1 MQKQLQVATES
12 GHSNRRLLWKC
23 VSYDKYFAIF
33 QSIRITHFNSMR
45 YLTLLLIL
53 ISSFHYAQAQE
64 PEKPKQPTDQ
74 PRVDQNAELRNVVM
88 PQVRTQDTTIRRIME
103 ELQRINDSDKQNS
116 NAIQGL
122 LQGREIDNITKY
134 ELIRNNIVF
143 ASETYY
149 LLNKKIIDLKSRTT
163 TNNLDVFITSLNNP
177 ESKELGFSLS
187 DRIVE
192 LVEKVV
198 LKGKADKNEKN
209 GKIVES
215 TKSIIA
221 SPIFQSFT
229 SLTPP
234 LAIAN
239 SVMNFLHSISVNN
252 KEINQNTL
260 KEFEKELNKYVV
272 YYTALNDANQKFE
285 YGLNFNKD
293 QLNLLQDNLYDHI
306 MFTASALK
314 FQLPQR
320 GNKSIGETLNDFF
333 FDFKRDKVVTFF
345 NDLENKYSRGKK
357 IDYEALLRE
366 NPNLK
371 EVNNQL
377 EDLILQTK
385 RFENLYN
392 EYFTLL
398 DSYYGK
404 VNGSLKI
411 AQDNGLADKNTIDTK
426 QAEFRNLKDE
436 AVKEIQASINIK
448 ELYNNTDKIKY
459 RYRIF

>member
-1 MQKQLQVATES
+1 M
-12 GHSNRRLLWKC
+12 
-23 VSYDKYFAIF
+23 
-33 QSIRITHFNSMR
+33 HFNSMR
-45 YLTLLLIL
+45 YLTLLLICL
-53 ISSFHYAQAQE
+53 AGSQLAWAQE
-64 PEKPKQPTDQ
+64 PTKPPTTMDPNELKQI
-74 PRVDQNAELRNVVM
+74 
-88 PQVRTQDTTIRRIME
+88 RTQDTTIRRIME
-103 ELQRINDSDKQNS
+103 ELQKIQASDQTNS

-134 ELIRNNIVF
+134 QLIRNNIVY

-198 LKGKADKNEKN
+198 LKGKKDKNDEKS

-239 SVMNFLHSISVNN
+239 SVMNFLHSISINN
-252 KEINQNTL
+252 KEINQQTL
-260 KEFEKELNKYVV
+260 KDFEKELNKYVV

-293 QLNLLQDNLYDHI
+293 QLNLLHDNLYDHI

-314 FQLPQR
+314 FTLPQR
-320 GNKSIGETLNDFF
+320 GNKSLGETLNDFM
-333 FDFKRDKVVTFF
+333 FDFKKEKVVLFF
-345 NDLENKYSRGKK
+345 DDLEQKYTKGKK

-377 EDLILQTK
+377 EDLVLQTK

-404 VNGSLKI
+404 VANALKI
-411 AQDNGLADKNTIDTK
+411 AQDNGLADKSTIDAK
-426 QAEFRNLKDE
+426 QSEFRNLKDE

>member
-1 MQKQLQVATES
+1 
-12 GHSNRRLLWKC
+12 
-23 VSYDKYFAIF
+23 
-33 QSIRITHFNSMR
+33 MR
-45 YLTLLLIL
+45 YLTLLLICL
-53 ISSFHYAQAQE
+53 GSQFAWAQE
-64 PEKPKQPTDQ
+64 PTKPPTTMDPNELKQI
-74 PRVDQNAELRNVVM
+74 
-88 PQVRTQDTTIRRIME
+88 RTQDTTIRRIME
-103 ELQRINDSDKQNS
+103 ELQKIQASDQTNS

-134 ELIRNNIVF
+134 QLIRNNIVY

-198 LKGKADKNEKN
+198 LKGKKDKNDEKS

-239 SVMNFLHSISVNN
+239 SVMNFLHSISINN
-252 KEINQNTL
+252 KEINQQTL
-260 KEFEKELNKYVV
+260 KDFEKELNKYVV

-293 QLNLLQDNLYDHI
+293 QLNLLHDNLYDHI

-314 FQLPQR
+314 FTLPQR
-320 GNKSIGETLNDFF
+320 GNKSLGETLNDFM
-333 FDFKRDKVVTFF
+333 FDFKKEKVVLFF
-345 NDLENKYSRGKK
+345 DDLEQKYTKGKK

-377 EDLILQTK
+377 EDLVLQTK

-404 VNGSLKI
+404 VANALKI
-411 AQDNGLADKNTIDTK
+411 AQDNGLADKSTIDAK
-426 QAEFRNLKDE
+426 QSEFRNLKDE

>member
-1 MQKQLQVATES
+1 MLSCFFVTKGQ
-12 GHSNRRLLWKC
+12 
-23 VSYDKYFAIF
+23 
-33 QSIRITHFNSMR
+33 
-45 YLTLLLIL
+45 
-53 ISSFHYAQAQE
+53 
-64 PEKPKQPTDQ
+64 EKPKEDTVIPEIRTEIRTTPTI
-74 PRVDQNAELRNVVM
+74 
-88 PQVRTQDTTIRRIME
+88 RTADTTIKRILD
-103 ELQRINDSDKQNS
+103 ELQKISDSDKQNS

-122 LQGREIDNITKY
+122 LQGKEIDNLTKY
-134 ELIRNNIVF
+134 ELIKNNLIN

-177 ESKELGFSLS
+177 ESKELGFSFS

-192 LVEKVV
+192 LVEKIV
-198 LKGKADKNEKN
+198 LKGKVDKGERN

-215 TKSIIA
+215 TKSIIN

-239 SVMNFLHSISVNN
+239 SVMNFLHSVSVNN
-252 KEINQNTL
+252 KQISQKTL
-260 KEFEKELNKYVV
+260 QDFEKELNKYVV

-285 YGLNFNKD
+285 FGLNFNKD
-293 QLNLLQDNLYDHI
+293 QLNLLQDNLYDHL

-320 GNKSIGETLNDFF
+320 GNKTIGETMNDFF
-333 FDFKRDKVVTFF
+333 FDFKKEKVVNFF
-345 NDLENKYSRGKK
+345 NDLEVKYAKGKR
-357 IDYEALLRE
+357 IDYELLLRE

-398 DSYYGK
+398 DSYYNK
-404 VNGSLKI
+404 VNNSLKI
-411 AQDNGLADKNTIDTK
+411 AQDNGLADKNVIDTK
-426 QAEFRNLKDE
+426 QAEFRNLKNE
-436 AVKEIQASINIK
+436 AVTDIQASINIK
-448 ELYNNTDKIKY
+448 ELYNNADKIKY

>member
-1 MQKQLQVATES
+1 
-12 GHSNRRLLWKC
+12 
-23 VSYDKYFAIF
+23 
-33 QSIRITHFNSMR
+33 MR

-53 ISSFHYAQAQE
+53 FSSFHFAYAQE
-64 PEKPKQPTDQ
+64 PEKPKDPTS
-74 PRVDQNAELRNVVM
+74 ELKNVVM
-88 PQVRTQDTTIRRIME
+88 PQVRTQDTTIRRIVE
-103 ELQRINDSDKQNS
+103 ELQRITDSDKQNS

-198 LKGKADKNEKN
+198 LKGKTDKNEKN

-215 TKSIIA
+215 TKSIIS

-252 KEINQNTL
+252 KEINQQTL

-293 QLNLLQDNLYDHI
+293 QLNLLQGNLYDHI

-314 FQLPQR
+314 YQLPQR

-333 FDFKRDKVVTFF
+333 FDFKKEKVVLFF
-345 NDLENKYSRGKK
+345 NDLEIKYTKGKK
-357 IDYEALLRE
+357 VDYEALLRE

-377 EDLILQTK
+377 EDLVTQNVW
-385 RFENLYN
+385 F
-392 EYFTLL
+392 
-398 DSYYGK
+398 
-404 VNGSLKI
+404 
-411 AQDNGLADKNTIDTK
+411 A
-426 QAEFRNLKDE
+426 
-436 AVKEIQASINIK
+436 
-448 ELYNNTDKIKY
+448 
-459 RYRIF
+459 

>member
-1 MQKQLQVATES
+1 MNIVYMKNYVRYVTLFFLMLHCFLSTKAQDTLKTDTVVPE
-12 GHSNRRLLWKC
+12 
-23 VSYDKYFAIF
+23 
-33 QSIRITHFNSMR
+33 IRSEIRST
-45 YLTLLLIL
+45 
-53 ISSFHYAQAQE
+53 
-64 PEKPKQPTDQ
+64 PTI
-74 PRVDQNAELRNVVM
+74 
-88 PQVRTQDTTIRRIME
+88 RTADTTIKRILD
-103 ELQRINDSDKQNS
+103 ELQKVTDSDKQNS

-122 LQGREIDNITKY
+122 LQGKEIDNLTKY
-134 ELIRNNIVF
+134 ELIKNNLIN

-177 ESKELGFSLS
+177 ESKELGFSFS

-192 LVEKVV
+192 LVEKIV
-198 LKGKADKNEKN
+198 LKGKVDKGERN

-215 TKSIIA
+215 TKSIIN

-239 SVMNFLHSISVNN
+239 SVMNFLHSVSVNN
-252 KEINQNTL
+252 KQISQKTL
-260 KEFEKELNKYVV
+260 QDFEKELNKYVV

-285 YGLNFNKD
+285 FGLNFNKD
-293 QLNLLQDNLYDHI
+293 QLNLLQDNLYDHL

-320 GNKSIGETLNDFF
+320 GNKTIGETMNDFF
-333 FDFKRDKVVTFF
+333 FDFKKEKVVDFF
-345 NDLENKYSRGKK
+345 NQLEVKYAKGKR
-357 IDYEALLRE
+357 IDYELLLRE

-398 DSYYGK
+398 DSYYNK
-404 VNGSLKI
+404 VNNSLKI
-411 AQDNGLADKNTIDTK
+411 AQDNGLADQNMITNK
-426 QAEFRNLKDE
+426 QTEFRNLKNE
-436 AVKEIQASINIK
+436 AVTDIQASINIK
-448 ELYNNTDKIKY
+448 ELYNNTDKVKY

>member
-1 MQKQLQVATES
+1 MNILYMKNYVRYVTLFFLMLSCFFSSKGQERPIGDTVIPENRTE
-12 GHSNRRLLWKC
+12 
-23 VSYDKYFAIF
+23 
-33 QSIRITHFNSMR
+33 IR
-45 YLTLLLIL
+45 
-53 ISSFHYAQAQE
+53 
-64 PEKPKQPTDQ
+64 PT
-74 PRVDQNAELRNVVM
+74 PTI
-88 PQVRTQDTTIRRIME
+88 RTADTTIKKILD
-103 ELQRINDSDKQNS
+103 ELQKISDSDKQNS

-122 LQGREIDNITKY
+122 LQGKEIDNLTKY
-134 ELIRNNIVF
+134 ELIKNNLIN

-163 TNNLDVFITSLNNP
+163 TNNLDVFITALNNP
-177 ESKELGFSLS
+177 ESKELGFSFS

-192 LVEKVV
+192 LVEKIV
-198 LKGKADKNEKN
+198 LKGKVDKGERN

-215 TKSIIA
+215 TKSIIN

-239 SVMNFLHSISVNN
+239 SVMNFLHSVSVNN
-252 KEINQNTL
+252 KQISQKTL
-260 KEFEKELNKYVV
+260 QDFEKELNKYVV

-285 YGLNFNKD
+285 FGLNFNKD
-293 QLNLLQDNLYDHI
+293 QLNLLQDNLYDHL

-320 GNKSIGETLNDFF
+320 GNKTIGETMNDFF
-333 FDFKRDKVVTFF
+333 FDFKKEKVVQFF
-345 NDLENKYSRGKK
+345 NDLEVKYSRGKR
-357 IDYEALLRE
+357 IDYEVLLRE

-398 DSYYGK
+398 DSYYNK
-404 VNGSLKI
+404 VNNSLKI
-411 AQDNGLADKNTIDTK
+411 AQDNGLADQNMITNK
-426 QAEFRNLKDE
+426 QTEFRNLKNE
-436 AVKEIQASINIK
+436 AVTDIQASINIK
-448 ELYNNTDKIKY
+448 ELYNNADKIKY

>member
-1 MQKQLQVATES
+1 
-12 GHSNRRLLWKC
+12 
-23 VSYDKYFAIF
+23 
-33 QSIRITHFNSMR
+33 
-45 YLTLLLIL
+45 
-53 ISSFHYAQAQE
+53 
-64 PEKPKQPTDQ
+64 
-74 PRVDQNAELRNVVM
+74 
-88 PQVRTQDTTIRRIME
+88 
-103 ELQRINDSDKQNS
+103 
-116 NAIQGL
+116 
-122 LQGREIDNITKY
+122 
-134 ELIRNNIVF
+134 
-143 ASETYY
+143 
-149 LLNKKIIDLKSRTT
+149 
-163 TNNLDVFITSLNNP
+163 
-177 ESKELGFSLS
+177 
-187 DRIVE
+187 
-192 LVEKVV
+192 
-198 LKGKADKNEKN
+198 
-209 GKIVES
+209 
-215 TKSIIA
+215 
-221 SPIFQSFT
+221 
-229 SLTPP
+229 
-234 LAIAN
+234 
-239 SVMNFLHSISVNN
+239 MNFLHSISVNN

-293 QLNLLQDNLYDHI
+293 QLNLLQDNLYDHL

-314 FQLPQR
+314 YQLPQR
-320 GNKSIGETLNDFF
+320 GNKSLGETMNDFF

-345 NDLENKYSRGKK
+345 SDLEAKYTKGRKV
-357 IDYEALLRE
+357 DYEALLRE

-404 VNGSLKI
+404 VNNSLKI

>member
-1 MQKQLQVATES
+1 MNILYMKNYV
-12 GHSNRRLLWKC
+12 
-23 VSYDKYFAIF
+23 
-33 QSIRITHFNSMR
+33 R
-45 YLTLLLIL
+45 YVTLFFLMLSCFL
-53 ISSFHYAQAQE
+53 SSRAQE
-64 PEKPKQPTDQ
+64 KTTVDTVIPEPRTEIRTTPTI
-74 PRVDQNAELRNVVM
+74 
-88 PQVRTQDTTIRRIME
+88 RTADTTIKRILD
-103 ELQRINDSDKQNS
+103 ELAKISDSDKQNS

-122 LQGREIDNITKY
+122 LQGKEIDNLTKY
-134 ELIRNNIVF
+134 ELIKNNLIN

-177 ESKELGFSLS
+177 ESKELGFSFS

-192 LVEKVV
+192 LVEKIV
-198 LKGKADKNEKN
+198 LKGKVDKGERN

-215 TKSIIA
+215 TKSIIN

-239 SVMNFLHSISVNN
+239 SVMNFLHSVSVNN
-252 KEINQNTL
+252 KQISQKTL
-260 KEFEKELNKYVV
+260 QDFEKELNKYVV

-285 YGLNFNKD
+285 FGLNFNKD
-293 QLNLLQDNLYDHI
+293 QLNLLQDNLYDHL

-320 GNKSIGETLNDFF
+320 GNKTIGETMNDFF
-333 FDFKRDKVVTFF
+333 FDFKKEKVVQFF
-345 NDLENKYSRGKK
+345 NDLEVKYAKGKR
-357 IDYEALLRE
+357 IDYEMLLRE

-398 DSYYGK
+398 DSYYNK
-404 VNGSLKI
+404 VNNSLKI
-411 AQDNGLADKNTIDTK
+411 AQDNGLADQNMITNK
-426 QAEFRNLKDE
+426 QTEFRNLKNE
-436 AVKEIQASINIK
+436 AVTDIQASINIK
-448 ELYNNTDKIKY
+448 ELYNNTDKVKY

>member
-1 MQKQLQVATES
+1 MLHCFLSTKAQDTLKTDTVVPE
-12 GHSNRRLLWKC
+12 
-23 VSYDKYFAIF
+23 
-33 QSIRITHFNSMR
+33 IRSEIRST
-45 YLTLLLIL
+45 
-53 ISSFHYAQAQE
+53 
-64 PEKPKQPTDQ
+64 PTI
-74 PRVDQNAELRNVVM
+74 
-88 PQVRTQDTTIRRIME
+88 RTADTTIKRILD
-103 ELQRINDSDKQNS
+103 ELQKVTDSDKQNS

-122 LQGREIDNITKY
+122 LQGKEIDNLTKY
-134 ELIRNNIVF
+134 ELIKNNLIN

-177 ESKELGFSLS
+177 ESKELGFSFS

-192 LVEKVV
+192 LVEKIV
-198 LKGKADKNEKN
+198 LKGKVDKGERN

-215 TKSIIA
+215 TKSIIN

-239 SVMNFLHSISVNN
+239 SVMNFLHSVSVNN
-252 KEINQNTL
+252 KQISQKTL
-260 KEFEKELNKYVV
+260 QDFEKELNKYVV

-285 YGLNFNKD
+285 FGLNFNKD
-293 QLNLLQDNLYDHI
+293 QLNLLQDNLYDHL

-320 GNKSIGETLNDFF
+320 GNKTIGETMNDFF
-333 FDFKRDKVVTFF
+333 FDFKKEKVVDFF
-345 NDLENKYSRGKK
+345 NQLEVKYAKGKR
-357 IDYEALLRE
+357 IDYELLLRE

-398 DSYYGK
+398 DSYYNK
-404 VNGSLKI
+404 VNNSLKI
-411 AQDNGLADKNTIDTK
+411 AQDNGLADQNMITNK
-426 QAEFRNLKDE
+426 QTEFRNLKNE
-436 AVKEIQASINIK
+436 AVTDIQASINIK
-448 ELYNNTDKIKY
+448 ELYNNTDKVKY

>member
-1 MQKQLQVATES
+1 MLS
-12 GHSNRRLLWKC
+12 C
-23 VSYDKYFAIF
+23 F
-33 QSIRITHFNSMR
+33 
-45 YLTLLLIL
+45 LT
-53 ISSFHYAQAQE
+53 AAGQ
-64 PEKPKQPTDQ
+64 EKPKSDTVIPEIRSTPTI
-74 PRVDQNAELRNVVM
+74 
-88 PQVRTQDTTIRRIME
+88 RTADTTIKKILD
-103 ELQRINDSDKQNS
+103 ELQKVTDSDKQNS

-122 LQGREIDNITKY
+122 LQGKEIDNLTKY
-134 ELIRNNIVF
+134 ELIKNNLIN

-163 TNNLDVFITSLNNP
+163 TNNLDVFITALNNP
-177 ESKELGFSLS
+177 ESKELGFSFS

-198 LKGKADKNEKN
+198 LKGKGEKTDRD

-215 TKSIIA
+215 TKSIIN

-239 SVMNFLHSISVNN
+239 SVMNFLHSVSVNN
-252 KEINQNTL
+252 KQINQKTL
-260 KEFEKELNKYVV
+260 QDFEKELNKYVV

-285 YGLNFNKD
+285 FGLNFNKD
-293 QLNLLQDNLYDHI
+293 QLTLLQDNLYDHLL
-306 MFTASALK
+306 FTASAFK

-320 GNKSIGETLNDFF
+320 GNKSIGETMNDFF
-333 FDFKRDKVVTFF
+333 YDFKKEKVVDFF
-345 NDLENKYSRGKK
+345 SQLEVKYAKGKR
-357 IDYEALLRE
+357 IDYELLLRE

-392 EYFTLL
+392 EYFSLL
-398 DSYYGK
+398 DSYYSK
-404 VNGSLKI
+404 VNNSLKI
-411 AQDNGLADKNTIDTK
+411 AQDNGLADQNMITNK
-426 QAEFRNLKDE
+426 QTEFRNLKNE
-436 AVKEIQASINIK
+436 AVTDIQASINIK

>member
-1 MQKQLQVATES
+1 
-12 GHSNRRLLWKC
+12 
-23 VSYDKYFAIF
+23 
-33 QSIRITHFNSMR
+33 MR
-45 YLTLLLIL
+45 YLTLLLICL
-53 ISSFHYAQAQE
+53 AGAKMAMAQ
-64 PEKPKQPTDQ
+64 QPTD
-74 PRVDQNAELRNVVM
+74 PNAELKNVVM
-88 PQVRTQDTTIRRIME
+88 PQVRSQDTTIRRIME
-103 ELQRINDSDKQNS
+103 ELQKIQDSDQANS

-134 ELIRNNIVF
+134 QLIRNNIVY

-198 LKGKADKNEKN
+198 LKGKKDKNDEKST
-209 GKIVES
+209 KIVES

-239 SVMNFLHSISVNN
+239 SVMNFLHSVSINN
-252 KEINQNTL
+252 KEINQQTL

-272 YYTALNDANQKFE
+272 YYTALNDANNKFE

-293 QLNLLQDNLYDHI
+293 QLNLLHDNLYDHI

-314 FQLPQR
+314 FNLPQR
-320 GNKSIGETLNDFF
+320 GNKSLGETLNDFF
-333 FDFKRDKVVTFF
+333 FDFKKEKVVLFF
-345 NDLENKYSRGKK
+345 DDLETKYTKGKK

-377 EDLILQTK
+377 EDLVLQTK

-404 VNGSLKI
+404 VANALKI
-411 AQDNGLADKNTIDTK
+411 AQDNGLADKATIDAK
-426 QAEFRNLKDE
+426 QSEFRNLKDE

>member
-1 MQKQLQVATES
+1 MNILYMKNYVRYVTLFFLMLSCFFSTKAQENPKGDTVIPEVRSEIRSTP
-12 GHSNRRLLWKC
+12 
-23 VSYDKYFAIF
+23 
-33 QSIRITHFNSMR
+33 SIRT
-45 YLTLLLIL
+45 
-53 ISSFHYAQAQE
+53 A
-64 PEKPKQPTDQ
+64 
-74 PRVDQNAELRNVVM
+74 
-88 PQVRTQDTTIRRIME
+88 DTTIKRILE
-103 ELQRINDSDKQNS
+103 ELQKVTDSDKQNS

-122 LQGREIDNITKY
+122 LQGKEIDNLTKY
-134 ELIRNNIVF
+134 ELIKNNLIN

-177 ESKELGFSLS
+177 ESKELGFSFS

-192 LVEKVV
+192 LVEKIV
-198 LKGKADKNEKN
+198 LKGKVDKGDRN

-215 TKSIIA
+215 TKSIIN

-239 SVMNFLHSISVNN
+239 SVMNFLHSVSVNN
-252 KEINQNTL
+252 KQISQKTL
-260 KEFEKELNKYVV
+260 QDFEKELNKYVV

-285 YGLNFNKD
+285 FGLNFNKD
-293 QLNLLQDNLYDHI
+293 QLNLLQDNLYDHL

-320 GNKSIGETLNDFF
+320 GNKTIGETMNDFF
-333 FDFKRDKVVTFF
+333 FDFKKEKVVSFF
-345 NDLENKYSRGKK
+345 NDLEVKYAKGKR
-357 IDYEALLRE
+357 IDYELLLRE

-398 DSYYGK
+398 DSYYNK
-404 VNGSLKI
+404 VNNSLKI
-411 AQDNGLADKNTIDTK
+411 AQDNGLADKNVIDTK
-426 QAEFRNLKDE
+426 QAEFRNLKNE
-436 AVKEIQASINIK
+436 AVTDIQASINIK
-448 ELYNNTDKIKY
+448 ELYNNADKIKY

>member
-1 MQKQLQVATES
+1 MKWLKIVP
-12 GHSNRRLLWKC
+12 
-23 VSYDKYFAIF
+23 VP
-33 QSIRITHFNSMR
+33 MV
-45 YLTLLLIL
+45 LLL
-53 ISSFHYAQAQE
+53 SFQAQAQD
-64 PEKPKQPTDQ
+64 PEVKAITAPTIK
-74 PRVDQNAELRNVVM
+74 
-88 PQVRTQDTTIRRIME
+88 TQDTTIKRIVD
-103 ELQRINDSDKQNS
+103 ELQRITDSDKQNS
-116 NAIQGL
+116 NAIQAL
-122 LQGREIDNITKY
+122 LQGKEIDNMSKY
-134 ELIRNNIVF
+134 TLIKSNIIN

-177 ESKELGFSLS
+177 ESKALGFSLS

-192 LVEKVV
+192 LVEKII
-198 LKGKADKNEKN
+198 LKNKSDKGEKN
-209 GKIVES
+209 SKIVES
-215 TKSIIA
+215 TKSIIN

-239 SVMNFLHSISVNN
+239 SVMNFLHSVSVNN
-252 KEINQNTL
+252 KQINQKSL
-260 KEFEKELNKYVV
+260 QEFEKELNKYVV

-293 QLNLLQDNLYDHI
+293 QLSLLQDNLFDHLS
-306 MFTASALK
+306 FTATSLK
-314 FQLPQR
+314 FPPPQK
-320 GNKSIGETLNDFF
+320 GSQSLSQTMNDYF
-333 FDFKRDKVVTFF
+333 FDFKKEKVADFFDK
-345 NDLENKYSRGKK
+345 LEAQYTKGKR

-377 EDLILQTK
+377 EDLVLQTK

-398 DSYYGK
+398 DSYYSK
-404 VNGSLKI
+404 VNNSLKI
-411 AQDNGLADKNTIDTK
+411 AQDNNLADKSVIEGK
-426 QAEFRNLKDE
+426 QAEFRNLKTE
-436 AVKEIQASINIK
+436 AVQEIQASINIR
-448 ELYNNTDKIKY
+448 ELYSNTEKIKY